1 MRTCDT
7 CGTSI
12 EGRRADARF
21 CGGPCRARGP
31 KRGSGG
37 AVKGRD
43 DEVDTR
49 SVSSSCAMDTGTHGR
64 GSVVVREEDA
74 SPSSEA
80 AALAAL
86 LRRVEALE
94 ARAVP
99 VRDPMLEATSREEVE
114 DHIAEA
120 MGVLREELARAVA
133 GLATRAKVE
142 RLAAQVN
149 GTSGTVGDVPTRE
162 EVEDQVAE
170 AMALLRDEFS
180 RAVAKVVA
188 KVAPRAPEARGQ
200 AQTTAPRATP
210 ARDAGASVLAARVEA
225 VEAAQETLSQEVAE
239 LADGLMRAIG
249 AWVG

>member
-7 CGTSI
+7 CGTNI
-12 EGRRADARF
+12 DGRRADARF
-21 CGGPCRARGP
+21 CGGPCRARGA
-31 KRGSGG
+31 KRGSGR
-37 AVKGRD
+37 AVTGRE

-49 SVSSSCAMDTGTHGR
+49 FVSSSGATDTRTDGR

-80 AALAAL
+80 ATLAAL

-94 ARAVP
+94 ARAAP
-99 VRDPMLEATSREEVE
+99 TRDPMLEAASREEVE

-120 MGVLREELARAVA
+120 MGVLREELNRAVA
-133 GLATRAKVE
+133 GLAMRATVE
-142 RLAAQVN
+142 RLAAQVH
-149 GTSGTVGDVPTRE
+149 GASGTVGDVPTRE

-170 AMALLRDEFS
+170 AMALLREEFS
-180 RAVAKVVA
+180 RAVAKLA
-188 KVAPRAPEARGQ
+188 ARAPEARGQ
-200 AQTTAPRATP
+200 AQTAAPRAT
-210 ARDAGASVLAARVEA
+210 ANRDAGAGGLAARVEA

-239 LADGLMRAIG
+239 LADGLTRAIG

>member
-21 CGGPCRARGP
+21 CGGPCRVRGA
-31 KRGSGG
+31 KRGHGSS
-37 AVKGRD
+37 AKRRD

-49 SVSSSCAMDTGTHGR
+49 SVSSSCATDMGTDGR
-64 GSVVVREEDA
+64 GSTIARVEDVL
-74 SPSSEA
+74 PSREA
-80 AALAAL
+80 ATLAAL

-99 VRDPMLEATSREEVE
+99 ARDPMLEAASREEVE
-114 DHIAEA
+114 DHVAEA
-120 MGVLREELARAVA
+120 MGVFREELARAV
-133 GLATRAKVE
+133 GNLATRAAVE
-142 RLAAQVN
+142 RLQAQMASTR
-149 GTSGTVGDVPTRE
+149 GPDGDVPTCE

-170 AMALLRDEFS
+170 AMVVLREEFG
-180 RAVAKVVA
+180 RAVAQLAARVPATRGSVQDA
-188 KVAPRAPEARGQ
+188 APRAVPN
-200 AQTTAPRATP
+200 
-210 ARDAGASVLAARVEA
+210 RDVGTGALAARVEA

-239 LADGLMRAIG
+239 LADGLTRAIG

>member
-7 CGTSI
+7 CGTNI

-21 CGGPCRARGP
+21 CGGPCRARGA

-43 DEVDTR
+43 DEAHTR
-49 SVSSSCAMDTGTHGR
+49 SVSSSGATGTRTEGR
-64 GSVVVREEDA
+64 GSTIARVEDA

-80 AALAAL
+80 APLAAL

-99 VRDPMLEATSREEVE
+99 ARDPMLEAASREEVE

-120 MGVLREELARAVA
+120 MGVLREELSRAVA
-133 GLATRAKVE
+133 GLAMRATVE
-142 RLAAQVN
+142 RLAAQVSSAH
-149 GTSGTVGDVPTRE
+149 GPVGDVPTRE
-162 EVEDQVAE
+162 EVEDLVAE
-170 AMALLRDEFS
+170 AIGVLREEFG
-180 RAVAKVVA
+180 RAVAQVA
-188 KVAPRAPEARGQ
+188 ARTKGERTGTQAAPQ
-200 AQTTAPRATP
+200 RATVP
-210 ARDAGASVLAARVEA
+210 RTGESSALVARVEA
-225 VEAAQETLSQEVAE
+225 VEAAQETLSREVAE
-239 LADGLMRAIG
+239 LADGLTRAIG

>member
-12 EGRRADARF
+12 EGRRTDARF

-31 KRGSGG
+31 KLRRGG
-37 AVKGRD
+37 AVKGRE
-43 DEVDTR
+43 DEVDTS
-49 SVSSSCAMDTGTHGR
+49 SVSTSGATDTATDGR
-64 GSVVVREEDA
+64 GGGATLDDVRADSVRGE
-74 SPSSEA
+74 S
-80 AALAAL
+80 LAAL

-99 VRDPMLEATSREEVE
+99 VRDPMLEAPSREEVE

-180 RAVAKVVA
+180 RAVAKV
-188 KVAPRAPEARGQ
+188 APRAPEARGQ
-200 AQTTAPRATP
+200 ARTAAPCADPT
-210 ARDAGASVLAARVEA
+210 RDAGAGTLAARVEA
-225 VEAAQETLSQEVAE
+225 VEAVQETLSQEVAE
-239 LADGLMRAIG
+239 LADGLTRAIA

>member
-21 CGGPCRARGP
+21 CGGPCRARGA

-43 DEVDTR
+43 DEADTR
-49 SVSSSCAMDTGTHGR
+49 SVSSSGATGTRTEGR
-64 GSVVVREEDA
+64 GSVVVRDDVLEGGVRDA
-74 SPSSEA
+74 T
-80 AALAAL
+80 LAAL

-94 ARAVP
+94 GRAVP
-99 VRDPMLEATSREEVE
+99 PRDPMTDAPSREEVE
-114 DHIAEA
+114 DHVDES
-120 MGVLREELARAVA
+120 MGVLREELARTV
-133 GLATRAKVE
+133 GNLATRAAVE
-142 RLAAQVN
+142 RLQAQVA
-149 GTSGTVGDVPTRE
+149 GARGPDGDVPTRE

-170 AMALLRDEFS
+170 AMALLREEFS
-180 RAVAKVVA
+180 RTVAQLA
-188 KVAPRAPEARGQ
+188 ARAAGERAPAQTMAPR
-200 AQTTAPRATP
+200 TTAPRTGESSA
-210 ARDAGASVLAARVEA
+210 LAARIEA

-239 LADGLMRAIG
+239 LADGLTRAIG